1 MYLIYKVTY
10 ALAMEI
16 LENMKLMLKR
26 DYIIIIITKLTFNPY
41 KESSSKLWEVV
52 ANNIHLP

>member
-16 LENMKLMLKR
+16 LKNMKLMLKR
-26 DYIIIIITKLTFNPY
+26 DYIIIIITKLTFNP
-41 KESSSKLWEVV
+41 
-52 ANNIHLP
+52 